1 MKTTRFE
8 LVVRGLNSIHEILG
22 SILIGNIVNN
32 KISVNSY
39 MSKSSYVGSK
49 VGVKKEKLAIIPL
62 QGRILNSRDQNPSK
76 IR

>member
-1 MKTTRFE
+1 
-8 LVVRGLNSIHEILG
+8 
-22 SILIGNIVNN
+22 
-32 KISVNSY
+32 

-62 QGRILNSRDQNPSK
+62 QGRILNPRDQNPSK